1 VGKREDGAGRRLYDL
16 NDHGDLDNSTLSS
29 DPKSLV
35 DAPSPNPHLALTASS
50 GRSILWPLGTPNQ
63 PSARRIRRQG
73 AASPMAMD
81 INEMLKIIVERD
93 GSDLHISVGKAAVMR
108 LGGTLDVVDPDILTP
123 DDSERLMREITP
135 PRYQQ
140 MLQEHGSAD
149 FAYSYSDQ
157 ARFRVAVFR
166 ARGNIS
172 IVMRLIP
179 SRLLPFEVLGL
190 PKESIINVLH
200 AHRGLCII
208 TGPTGSGKTTTL
220 ATLIDYINV
229 NRYVHI
235 ITIEDPIEYI
245 HPHKKAIVTHR
256 EIHVDTP
263 SFSYAL
269 RGALRQDPDVILVG
283 EMRDLET
290 MEAGLHAAETGHL
303 VFGTLHTIDA
313 SSTVDRMIDAFPA
326 NQQEQVRAVLSV
338 ALKTI
343 IAQTLVPHASGKGR
357 RAAYEILHNVPA
369 VASLIREHK
378 TNRLFSQIQISAK
391 MGMMTMD
398 DFLFRLY
405 KAGQVNGDVALERAT
420 YPDELRVKMM
430 AHTNEAEDPVV

>member
-1 VGKREDGAGRRLYDL
+1 ME
-16 NDHGDLDNSTLSS
+16 
-29 DPKSLV
+29 
-35 DAPSPNPHLALTASS
+35 
-50 GRSILWPLGTPNQ
+50 
-63 PSARRIRRQG
+63 
-73 AASPMAMD
+73 M
-81 INEMLKIIVERD
+81 NEMLKLVVERD
-93 GSDLHISVGKAAVMR
+93 ASDLHISVGKTPVMR
-108 LGGTLDVVDPDILTP
+108 MGGVLDVVDPNILTP

-140 MLQEHGSAD
+140 MLQEHGSCD

-157 ARFRVAVFR
+157 ARFRVAVLR
-166 ARGNIS
+166 SRGNIG

-190 PKESIINVLH
+190 PKESIIQVLS
-200 AHRGLCII
+200 AHRGLCIV

-220 ATLIDYINV
+220 ATMIDWINM

-263 SFSYAL
+263 SFAYAL

-326 NQQEQVRAVLSV
+326 NQQEQVRSVLSV

-357 RAAYEILHNVPA
+357 RAAYEILHNTPA
-369 VASLIREHK
+369 VGALIREHK
-378 TNRLFSQIQISAK
+378 TNRIYSQIQISYK
-391 MGMMTMD
+391 LGMMTLD
-398 DFLFRLY
+398 DFLFGLY
-405 KAGQVNGDVALERAT
+405 KRGDITGEIALERAH

-430 AHTNEAEDPVV
+430 AHTSEVDEPIV

>member
-1 VGKREDGAGRRLYDL
+1 M
-16 NDHGDLDNSTLSS
+16 
-29 DPKSLV
+29 
-35 DAPSPNPHLALTASS
+35 
-50 GRSILWPLGTPNQ
+50 PLE
-63 PSARRIRRQG
+63 
-73 AASPMAMD
+73 M
-81 INEMLKIIVERD
+81 NEMLKIVVERD
-93 GSDLHISVGKAAVMR
+93 GSDLHISVGKPAVMR
-108 LGGTLDVVDPDILTP
+108 LGGSFDIVDPHVLTP
-123 DDSERLMREITP
+123 DDTERLMREITP

-157 ARFRVAVFR
+157 ARFRTACLRTRSNV
-166 ARGNIS
+166 G

-190 PKESIINVLH
+190 PKESIMPVLN
-200 AHRGLCII
+200 AHRGLCIV

-220 ATLIDYINV
+220 ATMIDWINA
-229 NRYVHI
+229 NRHVHI
-235 ITIEDPIEYI
+235 ITIEDPIEYL

-263 SFSYAL
+263 SFAYAL

-326 NQQEQVRAVLSV
+326 NQQEQVRAVLSI
-338 ALKTI
+338 ALRTI
-343 IAQTLVPHASGKGR
+343 IAQTLIPHASGKGR

-369 VASLIREHK
+369 VAALIRDHK
-378 TNRLFSQIQISAK
+378 TNRIYSQIQISQK
-391 MGMMTMD
+391 LGMLTMD
-398 DFLFRLY
+398 DFLFTLY
-405 KAGQVNGDVALERAT
+405 KKGDVTGDVALQRAH
-420 YPDELRVKMM
+420 YPEQLRVKMM
-430 AHTNEAEDPVV
+430 AHTTEMEEPVV